1 MGEGSKLHQDLAAR
15 MDEAAF
21 YAWAGIVLVSAEEGR
36 VEIEME
42 VLPRHLNLQGFAHGG
57 MIATLADTACGLAVR
72 TRVETGRRHVT
83 AQLNV
88 IYLAPARPGRIVA
101 RGTVVRIGM
110 TIAYAEA
117 EVVDARGRPL
127 ARATSVLSVMPE
139 RS

>member
-1 MGEGSKLHQDLAAR
+1 MDDGSKLQHDLAAR
-15 MDEAAF
+15 MASTAF
-21 YAWAGIVLVSAEEGR
+21 YAWAGITLASARDGR

-42 VLPRHLNLQGFAHGG
+42 VQPHHLNLQGFAHGG
-57 MIATLADTACGLAVR
+57 MIATLLDSACGLAVR
-72 TRVETGRRHVT
+72 TQVDPGRRHVT

-101 RGTVVRIGM
+101 RGSVVRIGM

-117 EVVDARGRPL
+117 EVVDARGRAL

-139 RS
+139 RG

>member
-1 MGEGSKLHQDLAAR
+1 MQDESKLRQDLAAR
-15 MDEAAF
+15 MASAAF
-21 YAWAGIVLVSAEEGR
+21 YGWAGISLASAREGH

-42 VLPRHLNLQGFAHGG
+42 VQPHHLNLQGFAHGG

-72 TRVETGRRHVT
+72 TQVDPGRRHVT
-83 AQLNV
+83 AELNV

-101 RGTVVRIGM
+101 RGSVVRIGM

-117 EVVDARGRPL
+117 EVIDARGRAL

-139 RS
+139 RD

>member
-1 MGEGSKLHQDLAAR
+1 MATPEDRFEDLSAR
-15 MDEAAF
+15 MDAVAF
-21 YAWAGIVLVSAEEGR
+21 YGWAGIALVSAEEGH

-42 VLPRHLNLQGFAHGG
+42 VLPHHLNLQGFAHGG

-72 TRVETGRRHVT
+72 TRVEPDRRHVT

-88 IYLAPARPGRIVA
+88 IYLAPAQPGRIIA

-117 EVVDARGRPL
+117 EVIDARGRTL

-139 RS
+139 RG

>member
-1 MGEGSKLHQDLAAR
+1 MDDGSNLLNDLAAR
-15 MDEAAF
+15 MDAAAF
-21 YAWAGIVLVSAEEGR
+21 YGWAGIALVSAQEGR

-42 VLPRHLNLQGFAHGG
+42 VLQHHLNLQGFAHGG

-72 TRVETGRRHVT
+72 TRVEPGRRHVT

-88 IYLAPARPGRIVA
+88 IYLAPAQPGRIVA
-101 RGTVVRIGM
+101 RGSVVRVGM
-110 TIAYAEA
+110 TVAYAEA
-117 EVVDARGRPL
+117 EVIDARGRTL